1 MHYKTTY
8 HSPLGKMTLASDGQN
23 LTGLWIDGQ
32 KHAESTL
39 GRRIEEKSDLAIFKQ
54 TKNWLE
60 RYFRGA
66 RPAISELPLAPA
78 GGTFRQ
84 AVWKILREIPYGQ
97 VITYGEIANRIARE
111 KGLAKMSAQA
121 VGQAVGHNPISVII
135 PCHRV
140 VGANGNLTG
149 YAGGIR
155 LKIKLLAHEGVDT
168 DQFFIPKHC
177 GALTIKTPSFS

>member
-8 HSPLGKMTLASDGQN
+8 HSPLGKMTLVSDGKN
-23 LTGLWIDGQ
+23 LSGLWIDGQ

-39 GRRIEEKSDLAIFKQ
+39 GERIEEKSDLAIFKQ

-66 RPAISELPLAPA
+66 RPEIAELPLAPA
-78 GGTFRQ
+78 GGAFRQ

-97 VITYGEIANRIARE
+97 VITYGEIANRIAKER
-111 KGLAKMSAQA
+111 GVAKMSAQA

-149 YAGGIR
+149 YAGGIH
-155 LKIKLLAHEGVDT
+155 LKIHLLAHEGITMDN
-168 DQFFIPKHC
+168 FFIPRQ
-177 GALTIKTPSFS
+177 GTAR

>member
-8 HSPLGKMTLASDGQN
+8 HSPLGNMTLVSDGQN
-23 LTGLWIDGQ
+23 LTGLWIAGQ

-39 GRRIEEKSDLAIFKQ
+39 YVRVEENDDLEIFRQ
-54 TKNWLE
+54 TKAWLE
-60 RYFRGA
+60 RYFQGA
-66 RPAISELPLAPA
+66 RPDISELPLAPA
-78 GGTFRQ
+78 GGAFRQ

-97 VITYGEIANRIARE
+97 VITYGEIAKQIAKER
-111 KGLAKMSAQA
+111 GVAKMSAQA

-149 YAGGIR
+149 YAGGIH
-155 LKIKLLAHEGVDT
+155 LKIKLLTHEGVNT
-168 DQFFIPKHC
+168 SKFFIPKK
-177 GALTIKTPSFS
+177 GSAL